1 MSLSGNRTKYVAVIA
16 LIVSMIIWS
25 ASGIAIKQALTV
37 FQPLTLIIMRFVPS
51 VFIMFVIGIIFRK
64 SELFGLQKLALKDL
78 PIILVAGFCQPFLY
92 YLLEIFTYEALD
104 SPTIAEALLST
115 GPLVAPVFAALMLRE
130 RITRNNIIGILI
142 STAGVL
148 AMVLA
153 GKSNYS
159 IGNYWGVLLAFIAVS
174 AAVMDSIMIRKMPA
188 HYTPLSIIFYGQL
201 ISLCFFVPLWLWREG
216 ITGLTGVDWSAFGDV
231 SDPVTQAFL
240 YIRYLIV
247 FASVLAFILFC
258 YALRI
263 VGVTEANAFNN
274 IRPVFT
280 AMWMILFFGEQ
291 LPFAKWAGIILIIL
305 GLFICQK
312 QEKKLKTQ

>member
-1 MSLSGNRTKYVAVIA
+1 MSLSGNRTKYVAIVA

-51 VFIMFVIGIIFRK
+51 VFIMFVIGLIFRK
-64 SELFGLQKLALKDL
+64 SELFGLQKLERKDF

-92 YLLEIFTYEALD
+92 YLLEIFTFDTLD

-115 GPLVAPVFAALMLRE
+115 GPLLAPFFAALMLRE
-130 RITRNNIIGILI
+130 RVTWHHIIGIIL

-153 GKSNYS
+153 GKANYS
-159 IGNYWGVLLAFIAVS
+159 IGNYWGVLLAIVAVS
-174 AAVMDSIMIRKMPA
+174 AAVMDSIMIRKMPD

-201 ISLCFFVPLWLWREG
+201 ISLCFFIPLWLWREG
-216 ITGLTGVDWSAFGDV
+216 IEGLTGVDWSAFGNL

-263 VGVTEANAFNN
+263 VGVTQANAFNN

-291 LPFAKWAGIILIIL
+291 LPIAKWVGIVLIII

-312 QEKKLKTQ
+312 QEKQLLTQ

>member
-1 MSLSGNRTKYVAVIA
+1 MSLSGDRTKYVAIVA

-51 VFIMFVIGIIFRK
+51 VFIMFVIGLIFRK
-64 SELFGLQKLALKDL
+64 SELFGLQKLERKDF

-92 YLLEIFTYEALD
+92 YLLEIFTYNALE

-115 GPLVAPVFAALMLRE
+115 GPLLAPIFAALMLRE
-130 RITRNNIIGILI
+130 RITRNNIIGILL
-142 STAGVL
+142 STVGVL
-148 AMVLA
+148 MMVLA
-153 GKSNYS
+153 GKADYS
-159 IGNYWGVLLAFIAVS
+159 IGNYWGVLLAVVAVS
-174 AAVMDSIMIRKMPA
+174 AAVMDSIMIRKMPD

-201 ISLCFFVPLWLWREG
+201 ISLCFFIPLWLWREG
-216 ITGLTGVDWSAFGDV
+216 IEGLTGVDWSVFGSL

-291 LPFAKWAGIILIIL
+291 LPFVKWVGIILIII

-312 QEKKLKTQ
+312 KEKSLKTQ

>member
-1 MSLSGNRTKYVAVIA
+1 MSLSGNKTKYVAVVA

-51 VFIMFVIGIIFRK
+51 VFIMFVVGIICRK
-64 SELFGLQKLALKDL
+64 SELFGLQKLALKDM

-92 YLLEIFTYEALD
+92 YLLEIFTFNTLE

-130 RITRNNIIGILI
+130 RITRNNIIGIVI
-142 STAGVL
+142 STVGVL
-148 AMVLA
+148 VMVLA
-153 GKSNYS
+153 GKANYS
-159 IGNYWGVLLAFIAVS
+159 IGNYRGVLLAIVAVS
-174 AAVMDSIMIRKMPA
+174 SAVMDTIMIRKMPA
-188 HYTPLSIIFYGQL
+188 HYTPLSIIFYGQ
-201 ISLCFFVPLWLWREG
+201 IVSLLFFIPIWLCTEG
-216 ITGLTGVDWSAFGDV
+216 TAGLTDVDWSAFGDL

-240 YIRYLIV
+240 YIRYLII

-280 AMWMILFFGEQ
+280 AMWMIFFFGEQ
-291 LPFAKWAGIILIIL
+291 LPLAKWVGILLIIF

>member
-1 MSLSGNRTKYVAVIA
+1 MSLSGNRTKYVAIVA

-25 ASGIAIKQALTV
+25 FSGIAIKQALTV

-51 VFIMFVIGIIFRK
+51 VFLMFVIGMICRK
-64 SELFGLQKLALKDL
+64 SELLCLQQLERKDF
-78 PIILVAGFCQPFLY
+78 PIILIAGFCQPFLY
-92 YLLEIFTYEALD
+92 YLLEIFTFDTLD

-115 GPLVAPVFAALMLRE
+115 GPLLAPFFAALMLRE
-130 RITRNNIIGILI
+130 RITRHHIIGIIL

-153 GKSNYS
+153 GKANYS
-159 IGNYWGVLLAFIAVS
+159 IGNYWGVPLAIAAVS
-174 AAVMDSIMIRKMPA
+174 AAVVDSIMIRKMPA
-188 HYTPLSIIFYGQL
+188 YYTPLSIIFYAQL
-201 ISLCFFVPLWLWREG
+201 ISLCFFIPLWLWREG
-216 ITGLTGVDWSAFGDV
+216 ISGLTGVDWSSFGNI
-231 SDPVTQAFL
+231 SASVTQAFL
-240 YIRYLIV
+240 CIQYLII

-258 YALRI
+258 FALRI

-291 LPFAKWAGIILIIL
+291 LPIAKWVGIVLIII

-312 QEKKLKTQ
+312 QEKQLLTQ